1 MNPLLSL
8 KLQKKSVLI
17 LAVILFLA
25 IGLNTA
31 VLTYVASDKFRQT
44 TFASGYTLCDNVK
57 KEIMK
62 GLELG
67 LTLDYMDSIEDK
79 LRTII
84 SENQNFGYGM
94 VVDAAG
100 KVLFHTDQSKRGAQY
115 EAKVKELSSKK
126 HHMRSSAKAYELMS
140 VLTDSKGAAAGL
152 IVLGLKKEVVS
163 GSTYSLLVWALG
175 VSAVS
180 LILFVGVVYF
190 AVSKF
195 ITRPILEMQGVASVI
210 SSGDLTKSIEVAGRD
225 EIAELGGAINNMAG
239 NLKEIISKIRNITAS
254 VSSVVS
260 GITDSS
266 GKVLEVADTQQKAV
280 TETARAIEEMNNS
293 VISINRSAEILLG
306 SSEDASSALAE
317 MTVSISQVA
326 DSSDVFNH
334 MAQDSAGSIEE
345 MIISIREI
353 AQSLESLSASAD
365 ETASALLQVNATI
378 RQIEQ
383 SAEESVKLAENV
395 ALDAS
400 EKGMGAATAAI
411 NGMKEIKSSVG
422 ALSEVIN
429 RLGQNSEDIGNI
441 VNVIDEIADQTSLL
455 ALNAAILAA
464 QAGQHGAGFAVVA
477 DEIKGLAERTSL
489 STKEISE
496 LIRKVQAET
505 RSSVE
510 MASEGIESVEKG
522 MGLVTQVSA
531 ALNSIYSSAQVS
543 TEMSKSIQRATT
555 EEASVIKQITDSIR
569 NMTEQIKLISKA
581 TQEQSKGSQLI
592 LEATEKVKDGAIH
605 TKKATEE
612 QLEGSRQ
619 IASMSD
625 KVKDQSGSIAKA
637 IGAQK
642 DRSDQIVG
650 SLESIQKTTKD
661 LLSASARMQQAVE
674 ALKEDSTKLLAEIQK
689 FIV

>member
-1 MNPLLSL
+1 MNPFVSL

-17 LAVILFLA
+17 LAVIIFLA

-44 TFASGYTLCDNVK
+44 AFASGYTLCDSVK
-57 KEIMK
+57 KEISK

-67 LTLDYMDSIEDK
+67 LTLDYMDSVEGK
-79 LRTII
+79 LKTII
-84 SENQNFGYGM
+84 SENESFGYGM
-94 VVDAAG
+94 VVDAGG
-100 KVLFHTDQSKRGAQY
+100 KILFHTDEARKGADF
-115 EAKVKELSSKK
+115 EGKVQELSNRK
-126 HHMRSSAKAYELMS
+126 HTVRSAAKAYEVMS
-140 VLTDSKGAAAGL
+140 VIPDAQGAAAGL
-152 IVLGLKKEVVS
+152 VVLGLKKEVVA
-163 GSTYSLLVWALG
+163 GNTYSLLTWALG
-175 VSAVS
+175 VSALS
-180 LILFVGVVYF
+180 LMLFVTAVYL

-195 ITRPILEMQGVASVI
+195 ITRPILEMQGAASVI
-210 SSGDLTKSIEVAGRD
+210 SSGDLTKSIEVSGKD
-225 EIAELGGAINNMAG
+225 EIAELGSAINHMAG

-293 VISINRSAEILLG
+293 VTSINRSAEILLG
-306 SSEDASSALAE
+306 SAEDASSALAE
-317 MTVSISQVA
+317 MTMSISQVA
-326 DSSDVFNH
+326 DSSDVFNR
-334 MAQDSAGSIEE
+334 MAQDSAGSIEQ

-353 AQSLESLSASAD
+353 AGSLESLSASAD
-365 ETASALLQVNATI
+365 ETASALLEVNATI
-378 RQIEQ
+378 REIEQ
-383 SAEESVKLAENV
+383 SADESVKLAENV
-395 ALDAS
+395 SIEAS
-400 EKGMGAATAAI
+400 DKGMGAATAAI

-429 RLGQNSEDIGNI
+429 RLGQNSEAIGSI

-510 MASEGIESVEKG
+510 MASEGIDAVEKG

-531 ALNSIYSSAQVS
+531 ALKSIYSSAQVS
-543 TEMSKSIQRATT
+543 TEMSKAIQRATT
-555 EEASVIKQITDSIR
+555 EEASVIKQITDSIK
-569 NMTEQIKLISKA
+569 NMTEQIKLISRA

-612 QLEGSRQ
+612 QLDGSKQ
-619 IASMSD
+619 IASMSE

-642 DRSDQIVG
+642 DRSDQIVH
-650 SLESIQKTTKD
+650 SLESIQKTTKE

-674 ALKEDSTKLLAEIQK
+674 ALKEDSSKLLAEIQK